1 MARGQPSKQKEFS
14 QVLKVGLKAVV
25 EEELVFN
32 QWAGQMRIVNRQK
45 QTILKRNK
53 NDLIISR
60 IKVNA
65 NKEVL
70 KQ

>member
-65 NKEVL
+65 KKEVL

>member
-32 QWAGQMRIVNRQK
+32 QWAGQMRIVNRHK

-65 NKEVL
+65 KKEVL